1 MVRAILKSNNSNFAV
16 PMGKR
21 SLTVEEQQ
29 SQKKWY
35 PRLYELREKCFGGF
49 LFTFSERNTFEDS
62 PEEREEFW
70 HKLWD
75 HGGFSYW
82 LGNYK
87 DYLYD
92 PKANRA
98 VIFPNILAGAC
109 LC

>member
-1 MVRAILKSNNSNFAV
+1 
-16 PMGKR
+16 MGKR
-21 SLTVEEQQ
+21 SLTAEEQQ

-49 LFTFSERNTFEDS
+49 LFTFSEKNTFDDS

-98 VIFPNILAGAC
+98 VSFPNILAGAC